1 MENLLEPTFM
11 SSNYANITLKG
22 PTAQDIMHELD
33 NLGRSAFIAPTVD
46 GLTTVFDMDSDEGDI
61 DTLSALAEDL
71 SSYFGC
77 PVLAVQGSD
86 EEMLQYR
93 LFADGDLLDSYTSP
107 VPARDLGE
115 TGMTKSVG
123 GKADVLA
130 QQFAAESSSEDVAE
144 VLHCPDDDCSF
155 TLAVD
160 RHLSLAELLGL
171 PLYSVGFG
179 FNHIESGEYP
189 EELEEDDLLRLDV
202 D

>member
-1 MENLLEPTFM
+1 MENLLETSSM
-11 SSNYANITLKG
+11 STNYANITLKG
-22 PTAQDIMHELD
+22 PDAQDIMHELG
-33 NLGRSAFIAPTVD
+33 NLGRSAFITPTVD

-61 DTLSALAEDL
+61 DALSGLAEDL
-71 SSYFGC
+71 SGYFGC
-77 PVLAVQGSD
+77 VALAVQGSD
-86 EEMLQYR
+86 EELLQYW

-115 TGMTKSVG
+115 TGMKQSVG
-123 GKADVLA
+123 GKADVLTH
-130 QQFAAESSSEDVAE
+130 QFSSESPSEDVAE

-171 PLYSVGFG
+171 PLCSVGFG

-189 EELEEDDLLRLDV
+189 EDFEEDELLRLDV